1 MADRVSVAIKLGGQL
16 PRSLLADFEA
26 AIISDG
32 ASTDWQG
39 SEFSVAELPVDQPLS
54 LMANEVAWG
63 TFEAIEQFCRDNQ
76 LMFARWAGGCAG
88 SFGPERLVFN
98 GIEEMTF
105 AVTDDDEV
113 MISRDDVRR
122 LGSIASIETHFAA
135 ADLAVPPLVIVEA
148 RQPDGGNHG

>member
-1 MADRVSVAIKLGGQL
+1 L
-16 PRSLLADFEA
+16 
-26 AIISDG
+26 
-32 ASTDWQG
+32 
-39 SEFSVAELPVDQPLS
+39 
-54 LMANEVAWG
+54 
-63 TFEAIEQFCRDNQ
+63 
-76 LMFARWAGGCAG
+76 
-88 SFGPERLVFN
+88 GPERLVFN

>member
-1 MADRVSVAIKLGGQL
+1 MADRVSIAIKIGGQL
-16 PRSLLADFEA
+16 QRFLLADLEA
-26 AIISDG
+26 AINSDG
-32 ASTDWQG
+32 ASTDWEG
-39 SEFSVAELPVDQPLS
+39 SEFSGAELPVDQPLS

-63 TFEAIEQFCRDNQ
+63 RFEAIEQFCRDNQ
-76 LMFARWAGGCAG
+76 LIFARWAGGCAG
-88 SFGPERLVFN
+88 SFGPERIVFN

-122 LGSIASIETHFAA
+122 LGSIVSIEAHFAA

-148 RQPDGGNHG
+148 DQPDGGNHG